1 MSPDFPG
8 DRHHFGKLPLSYQ
21 RASWRFHYPY
31 DLPEAENKINVLPE
45 SHNNFKENII
55 MSEITKESRAE
66 RAIACHNKAYNCAQS
81 VAFAFLDK
89 VDIDPETLFKVTEGL
104 GLGMGGMEGTCG
116 AISAAAVLA
125 GLKISTA
132 DLEKPNSKG
141 TSYKAAKACI
151 AAFKEKNST
160 IVCRELKG
168 VDTGKVLR
176 ACPDC
181 ICDAV
186 AIIEENLFPE
196 E

>member
-1 MSPDFPG
+1 MSM
-8 DRHHFGKLPLSYQ
+8 
-21 RASWRFHYPY
+21 
-31 DLPEAENKINVLPE
+31 EINE
-45 SHNNFKENII
+45 MQEMN
-55 MSEITKESRAE
+55 E
-66 RAIACHNKAYNCAQS
+66 RAKKALEYHKKGYNCSQA
-81 VAFAFLDK
+81 VACSFCEEFG
-89 VDIDPETLFKVTEGL
+89 VDEETMFRMTEGL

-176 ACPDC
+176 ACPDY